1 MVKIK
6 SLKRMALI
14 MTLSAACVAST
25 ACSYTKKP
33 EQTESSVDEQT
44 KEIVINGTDLSV
56 DDSKDLE
63 TNTPTMAETWTAD
76 TPAQDLHASNTETS
90 VVPDPS
96 ANSVVDSSNTE
107 GAETGITTNN
117 DMIQPGDSKTI
128 NGFQT
133 VDGDNVPITATFSI
147 VDIQRGE
154 NAYTTLQSSNSNL
167 PKPDNGMEY
176 IIVTFNVS
184 YDNGEADTLDMSEN
198 EASLVSERR
207 VFALSNGDSNAEQ
220 VTANLDNSIYNLSIK
235 KGESGQ
241 GAVAFL
247 HKADSTEPLNFIGFG
262 NIIKFNVAK

>member
-1 MVKIK
+1 MVQVK
-6 SLKRMALI
+6 LFKRMALI

-25 ACSYTKKP
+25 GCSYTAKP
-33 EQTESSVDEQT
+33 EQTENSVDGQT
-44 KEIVINGTDLSV
+44 EEIVIKGTDFSV
-56 DDSKDLE
+56 EESKDLE
-63 TNTPTMAETWTAD
+63 TNAPTITETPTAD
-76 TPAQDLHASNTETS
+76 APTQELPASNMETS
-90 VVPDPS
+90 V
-96 ANSVVDSSNTE
+96 
-107 GAETGITTNN
+107 G
-117 DMIQPGDSKTI
+117 PGDSKTI

-133 VDGDNVPITATFSI
+133 VDGDNVPVTATFAI
-147 VDIQRGE
+147 ADIQRGE
-154 NAYTTLQSSNSNL
+154 NAYTALQSSNSGL

-184 YDNGEADTLDMSEN
+184 YDNGETDSLDMSEN

-220 VTANLDNSIYNLSIK
+220 VTAHLDNSIYNLSIK

-262 NIIKFNVAK
+262 NIIKFNITN